1 MSTNAHGFL
10 LEHYYSK
17 DFPWQFDRKMTKPLI
32 TWWLEKKVVKWQKF
46 KSALCNLTQKL
57 LLLNFV
63 SMQFLTEISNQS
75 GSQIHSW
82 ILLKKKIYCIRIYS
96 IFFRAS
102 PFHSEWL
109 PLINI
114 LMIETF
120 SPKANQNL
128 SRLWPI
134 EVIHGEKDLPCKKL
148 NKFWYNIIFFQEDS
162 SMDLASK
169 MIWRF
174 GCPMKLDT
182 ISFSVKSQSSLLHF
196 CHLTSFAKETTEIN
210 FSVKS

>member
-1 MSTNAHGFL
+1 
-10 LEHYYSK
+10 
-17 DFPWQFDRKMTKPLI
+17 MTKTLI

-82 ILLKKKIYCIRIYS
+82 ILLKKNLLCQNLFY
-96 IFFRAS
+96 FFRAS

-148 NKFWYNIIFFQEDS
+148 NKFWYNIIFFSRGFIHGLGFQN
-162 SMDLASK
+162 DLK
-169 MIWRF
+169 IWLSNEVRHNQF
-174 GCPMKLDT
+174 FCQITKFT
-182 ISFSVKSQSSLLHF
+182 FIF
-196 CHLTSFAKETTEIN
+196 CHLTSFAKGGYHLQD
-210 FSVKS
+210 KS

>member
-1 MSTNAHGFL
+1 MAVKTKIYSLRSHISHCVL
-10 LEHYYSK
+10 LKHYYST

-75 GSQIHSW
+75 GSQIHAW
-82 ILLKKKIYCIRIYS
+82 IVLKKTFYYIRIYS
-96 IFFRAS
+96 ILCRAS
-102 PFHSEWL
+102 PFHREWL
-109 PLINI
+109 LLINI

-120 SPKANQNL
+120 SQKANQNL

-134 EVIHGEKDLPCKKL
+134 EAIHGEKDLPCKK
-148 NKFWYNIIFFQEDS
+148 
-162 SMDLASK
+162 
-169 MIWRF
+169 
-174 GCPMKLDT
+174 
-182 ISFSVKSQSSLLHF
+182 
-196 CHLTSFAKETTEIN
+196 
-210 FSVKS
+210 